1 MNEVIKEIPNF
12 KIMETSE
19 YRKFIKWL
27 IDNDINFHPDD
38 NYIDYENTFSKE
50 VATKI
55 NEYFSLAKKVFT
67 DEHLYKIIRQELR
80 KFNLKEL
87 EEANKWKVKVLFIG
101 VLK

>member
-1 MNEVIKEIPNF
+1 MNEVIKEIPTF
-12 KIMETSE
+12 KIMETSQ

-27 IDNDINFHPDD
+27 IDNNINFHPDD

-55 NEYFSLAKKVFT
+55 NNNFDLAKKVFT
-67 DEHLYKIIRQELR
+67 NNHLYKIIRQELR

-87 EEANKWKVKVLFIG
+87 EEANNV
-101 VLK
+101 

>member
-1 MNEVIKEIPNF
+1 MNEIIKEIPTF

-67 DEHLYKIIRQELR
+67 DVHLYKIIRQELR

-87 EEANKWKVKVLFIG
+87 EEANNV
-101 VLK
+101 

>member
-1 MNEVIKEIPNF
+1 MNEAIKEIPTF

-27 IDNDINFHPDD
+27 IDNKINFHPDD
-38 NYIDYENTFSKE
+38 DFNTYLFSHGQKCFTKE

-55 NEYFSLAKKVFT
+55 NINFDLARKVFT
-67 DEHLYKIIRQELR
+67 NIHLYKIIRQELR

-87 EEANKWKVKVLFIG
+87 EEANNV
-101 VLK
+101 

>member
-1 MNEVIKEIPNF
+1 MNEVIKEIPTF

-19 YRKFIKWL
+19 LRKFIKWL
-27 IDNDINFHPDD
+27 IDNKINFHPDD

-55 NEYFSLAKKVFT
+55 NVNFDLAKRVFT
-67 DEHLYKIIRQELR
+67 NIHLYKIIRQELR

-87 EEANKWKVKVLFIG
+87 EEANNV
-101 VLK
+101 